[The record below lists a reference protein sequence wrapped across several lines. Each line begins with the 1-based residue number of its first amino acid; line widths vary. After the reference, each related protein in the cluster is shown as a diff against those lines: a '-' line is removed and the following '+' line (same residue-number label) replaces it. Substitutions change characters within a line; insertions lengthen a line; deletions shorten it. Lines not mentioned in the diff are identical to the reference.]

1 MLPTSIEGPPA
12 KQRKRLRKNNEGDAD
27 DSVIELDTMKNTS
40 FYGNLADN
48 MLKKPQAS
56 SFRKASDSS

>member
-1 MLPTSIEGPPA
+1 MLPTSIEGPPP
-12 KQRKRLRKNNEGDAD
+12 KQRKRLRKNQEADAD
-27 DSVIELDTMKNTS
+27 DSVIQLDTMKNTN